1 MLQTPVAIAMAGSSL
16 INVMLSGNLPN
27 YVVIHRM
34 FGGIDSFPLLAVPF
48 FIMTGNLM
56 TGPLHPPMG
65 LVLFVLARVSRLSFE
80 HPTIAILPWLIP
92 LLMSLAL
99 ITYVPAISLW
109 LPNMFM

>member
-1 MLQTPVAIAMAGSSL
+1 MAGSSL
-16 INVMLSGNLPN
+16 IYVMLSGSLPN

-48 FIMTGNLM
+48 FIMAGNLM
-56 TGPLHPPMG
+56 IGLLHPPMG

-80 HPTIAILPWLIP
+80 RTTIAILPWLIP
-92 LLMSLAL
+92 LLMPLAL